1 MNKVVK
7 VQNHDVTVIEWNNE
21 RVVTTPQLAEL
32 YDTDADNIRHNFS
45 RNTERFEEG
54 KHFYLLKGEELQ
66 QFKDHMTDC
75 HVVNQR
81 SSHVYLWTQRGA
93 SRHCKMLGTDKSW
106 DVFDCLEEAYF
117 NPQFNT
123 SDLSP
128 ELRLLINMERQ
139 QKAQEKRLAEVEAN
153 VQATRDIIALNPN
166 SWRDDA
172 LRMIVKIAQK
182 MGGNEY
188 ISTVHNEIYKLLDE
202 RFKVNLSVRLTNMRR
217 RMAEEGVSKSR
228 RDKANRLDVIAEDKK
243 LIEGFLII
251 VKEMAIKY
259 GVTEVA

>member
-1 MNKVVK
+1 MNNLTVFNTDVIPVYETEDGKKVVIGRELHERLGLSERYSK
-7 VQNHDVTVIEWNNE
+7 WFERMSGYGFVNGTDYTPYQMVHPQNKQETENHVMSLDMAKHIAMMQ
-21 RVVTTPQLAEL
+21 R
-32 YDTDADNIRHNFS
+32 
-45 RNTERFEEG
+45 TERGFAIRQ
-54 KHFYLLKGEELQ
+54 KLI
-66 QFKDHMTDC
+66 D
-75 HVVNQR
+75 
-81 SSHVYLWTQRGA
+81 
-93 SRHCKMLGTDKSW
+93 
-106 DVFDCLEEAYF
+106 LED
-117 NPQFNT
+117 T
-123 SDLSP
+123 VSDLSP

-166 SWRDDA
+166 SWRSDA
-172 LRMIVKIAQK
+172 TKMIIRIAQK

-217 RMAEEGVSKSR
+217 RMAEEGISKSK

>member
-1 MNKVVK
+1 MENLTVFNTDVIPVYETEDGKKVVIGRELHERIGLSERYSK
-7 VQNHDVTVIEWNNE
+7 WFERMSGYGFVNGTDYTPYQMVHPQNKQE
-21 RVVTTPQLAEL
+21 
-32 YDTDADNIRHNFS
+32 
-45 RNTERFEEG
+45 TENHVMSLDMA
-54 KHFYLLKGEELQ
+54 KHIA
-66 QFKDHMTDC
+66 MM
-75 HVVNQR
+75 QR
-81 SSHVYLWTQRGA
+81 SERGFA
-93 SRHCKMLGTDKSW
+93 IRQKLID
-106 DVFDCLEEAYF
+106 LED
-117 NPQFNT
+117 T
-123 SDLSP
+123 VSDLSP

-139 QKAQEKRLAEVEAN
+139 QRAQEKRLAEIEEA

-166 SWRDDA
+166 SWRSDA
-172 LRMIVKIAQK
+172 TKMIVRIAQK

-217 RMAEEGVSKSR
+217 RMAEEGISKSK
-228 RDKANRLDVIAEDKK
+228 RDKANRLDVIAEDNK

>member
-1 MNKVVK
+1 MNNLTVFNTDVIPVYETTEGKKVVIGRELHEK
-7 VQNHDVTVIEWNNE
+7 LGINTAYKDWFPRMCEYGFSEETDYGSFLSDRSDGLAGKPKTNHIMSLDM
-21 RVVTTPQLAEL
+21 A
-32 YDTDADNIRHNFS
+32 
-45 RNTERFEEG
+45 
-54 KHFYLLKGEELQ
+54 KHIA
-66 QFKDHMTDC
+66 MM
-75 HVVNQR
+75 QR
-81 SSHVYLWTQRGA
+81 SESGFAIRQKLI
-93 SRHCKMLGTDKSW
+93 D
-106 DVFDCLEEAYF
+106 LED
-117 NPQFNT
+117 T
-123 SDLSP
+123 VSDLSP

-139 QKAQEKRLAEVEAN
+139 QRAQEKRLAEVEET

-166 SWRDDA
+166 SWRSDA
-172 LRMIVKIAQK
+172 TKMIVRIAQK

-188 ISTVHNEIYKLLDE
+188 ISTVHSEIYKLLDE

-217 RMAEEGVSKSR
+217 RMAEEGISKSK

>member
-1 MNKVVK
+1 MKNLTVF
-7 VQNHDVTVIEWNNE
+7 NADVIPVYET
-21 RVVTTPQLAEL
+21 
-32 YDTDADNIRHNFS
+32 
-45 RNTERFEEG
+45 EEG
-54 KHFYLLKGEELQ
+54 KKVVIGRELHERLGLSERYSKW
-66 QFKDHMTDC
+66 FERMSGYGF
-75 HVVNQR
+75 VN
-81 SSHVYLWTQRGA
+81 
-93 SRHCKMLGTDKSW
+93 GTDYTPYQMVHPQNKQETENHVMSL
-106 DVFDCLEEAYF
+106 DMAKHIAMMQRTERGFAIRQKLIDLED
-117 NPQFNT
+117 T
-123 SDLSP
+123 VSDLSP

-172 LRMIVKIAQK
+172 LRMIVRIAQK

-217 RMAEEGVSKSR
+217 RMAEEGISKSR

>member
-1 MNKVVK
+1 MENLTVFNTDVIPVYETEDGKKVVIGRELHERIGLSERYSK
-7 VQNHDVTVIEWNNE
+7 WFERMSGYGFVNGTDYTPYQMVHPQNKQE
-21 RVVTTPQLAEL
+21 
-32 YDTDADNIRHNFS
+32 
-45 RNTERFEEG
+45 TENHVMSLDMA
-54 KHFYLLKGEELQ
+54 KHIA
-66 QFKDHMTDC
+66 MM
-75 HVVNQR
+75 QR
-81 SSHVYLWTQRGA
+81 SERGFA
-93 SRHCKMLGTDKSW
+93 IRQKLID
-106 DVFDCLEEAYF
+106 LED
-117 NPQFNT
+117 T
-123 SDLSP
+123 VSDLSP

-139 QKAQEKRLAEVEAN
+139 QRAQEKRLAEIEEA

-166 SWRDDA
+166 SWRSDA
-172 LRMIVKIAQK
+172 TKMIIRIAQK

-217 RMAEEGVSKSR
+217 RMAEEGISKSK

>member
-1 MNKVVK
+1 MNNLTVFNTDVIPVYETEDGKKVVIGRELHERLRIETPYRK
-7 VQNHDVTVIEWNNE
+7 WFPRMCEYGFGKGVDYTPDIFVHPQNKQETENHVMSLDMAKHIAMMQ
-21 RVVTTPQLAEL
+21 R
-32 YDTDADNIRHNFS
+32 
-45 RNTERFEEG
+45 TERGFAIRQ
-54 KHFYLLKGEELQ
+54 KLI
-66 QFKDHMTDC
+66 D
-75 HVVNQR
+75 
-81 SSHVYLWTQRGA
+81 
-93 SRHCKMLGTDKSW
+93 
-106 DVFDCLEEAYF
+106 LED
-117 NPQFNT
+117 T
-123 SDLSP
+123 VSDLSP

-166 SWRDDA
+166 SWRSDA
-172 LRMIVKIAQK
+172 TKMIVRIAQK

-217 RMAEEGVSKSR
+217 RMAEEGISKSK
-228 RDKANRLDVIAEDKK
+228 RDKANRLDVIAEDNK

>member
-1 MNKVVK
+1 MNNLTVFNTDVIPVYETEDGKKVVIGRELHEK
-7 VQNHDVTVIEWNNE
+7 LRIETPYRKWFPRMCEYGFGEGVDYTPDIFVHPQNKQETENHVMSLDMAKHIAMMQ
-21 RVVTTPQLAEL
+21 R
-32 YDTDADNIRHNFS
+32 
-45 RNTERFEEG
+45 TERGFAIRQ
-54 KHFYLLKGEELQ
+54 KLI
-66 QFKDHMTDC
+66 D
-75 HVVNQR
+75 
-81 SSHVYLWTQRGA
+81 
-93 SRHCKMLGTDKSW
+93 
-106 DVFDCLEEAYF
+106 LED
-117 NPQFNT
+117 T
-123 SDLSP
+123 VSDLSP

-166 SWRDDA
+166 SWRSDA
-172 LRMIVKIAQK
+172 TKMIIRIAQK

-217 RMAEEGVSKSR
+217 RMAEEGISKSK